1 MRKHLYIDIGNDI
14 RLRVGCLPRALVAAF
29 SFVSG
34 RELAKTLLVNGVELR
49 LFEDDSPIC
58 HRTKHALRR
67 VRPGY
72 RTISVTWLDHGLRP
86 VERFLNGHAAK
97 RRLAD
102 LPWIPIV
109 GALEGDGPSFCY
121 TEEFIAG
128 RRLRLDDLDD
138 PALVDEIGR
147 CLLAVAEY
155 ETTACRVHGDPI
167 LRNFLLRRGDRR
179 LFLVDFDSTF
189 VGPFLFDV
197 LYFMVRVLNNAHAF
211 EVDENNSQR
220 FTTIFRRL
228 VRPFRSSTRF
238 SSRVEAVELAMQWSY
253 VSAHLLRMLGESESN
268 ERLQKLIVAWSE
280 VLSDSL
286 FDCACA

>member
-1 MRKHLYIDIGNDI
+1 MKHLYIDIGNDV
-14 RLRVGCLPRALVAAF
+14 RLRVGCLPKALVAAF
-29 SFVSG
+29 SFVSW
-34 RELAKTLLVNGVELR
+34 RELAKAFLVNGVELR
-49 LFEDDSPIC
+49 LFEDDSPIR

-102 LPWIPIV
+102 LPWVPIV
-109 GALEGDGPSFCY
+109 DALEGERPFY
-121 TEEFIAG
+121 RYNEEFIAG
-128 RRLRLDDLDD
+128 HRLRLDDLDN

-155 ETTACRVHGDPI
+155 ETTACLVHGDPI

-189 VGPFLFDV
+189 DGPFLFDV
-197 LYFMVRVLNNAHAF
+197 LYFMVRVLNNAYAF
-211 EVDENNSQR
+211 EVDESNSHQ
-220 FTTIFRRL
+220 FTTIFRGL
-228 VRPFRSSTRF
+228 VRPFRRSTRF
-238 SSRVEAVELAMQWSY
+238 GSRVETVELAIQWRY
-253 VSAHLLRMLGESESN
+253 VSDHFLQMLGKSEAN
-268 ERLQKLIVAWSE
+268 ERLQRIIVIWSE
-280 VLSDSL
+280 VLSASL